1 MRLGN
6 CLKRGYKASMR
17 KVKLGLLGL
26 GTIGSG
32 VLKVLRLN
40 AGMIKRREGLD
51 IDVCRVLVRDKS
63 KKRAVEIDPSVLTTD
78 AQVILNDPEIDLV
91 AEFMGGEEPAFTY
104 IREALKKGKS
114 VVTANKEVIAKH
126 GDVLEREAEKS
137 GAGLYFEA
145 SVAGGIPI
153 IKTIKRSL
161 QANHILKFMG
171 IINGTT
177 NYILTRMS
185 EEGSGFNTVLKE
197 AQRLGYAE
205 PDPTADIE
213 GLDAKFKL
221 SILSTIC
228 FRNQVP
234 LENVFCEGIT
244 KVTAEDITY
253 AQQLGYGIK
262 LLAIGKKNG
271 NRIEARVHPTFI
283 PLSHP
288 LCAVRDAYNA
298 IFLEGDA
305 VGNLMFYGRGAG
317 DLPTASAV
325 VSDIITACQNQG
337 GYHHRTGMDKEDVV
351 FEQNWVSRY
360 YVRMLV
366 YDRPGVLGEIA
377 GLFGKHGVSLESVIQ
392 KNRGDDA
399 SLIFITHEAHEQ
411 SMVRALEDM
420 KGCAAI
426 SSIESMIRVE
436 R

>member
-1 MRLGN
+1 M
-6 CLKRGYKASMR
+6 
-17 KVKLGLLGL
+17 KVGFLGL
-26 GTIGSG
+26 GTVGSG
-32 VLKVLRLN
+32 VYKVLEKN
-40 AGMIKRREGLD
+40 ADMIRTREGLD
-51 IDVCRVLVRDKS
+51 IEVSRVLVRDRNKR
-63 KKRAVEIDPSVLTTD
+63 RAVDIDSSLLTTD
-78 AQVILNDPEIDLV
+78 AHDIINDPGIDII

-104 IREALKKGKS
+104 LSEALKKGKT

-126 GDVLEREAEKS
+126 WDVLEQEAAET

-185 EEGSGFNTVLKE
+185 EEGLDFQTALKE

-228 FRNQVP
+228 FRDKVP
-234 LENVFCEGIT
+234 LEHVFCEGIT
-244 KVTAEDITY
+244 KVTSEDIEY
-253 AQQLGYGIK
+253 ARQLGYGIK
-262 LLAIGKKNG
+262 LLAIAKKNG

-283 PLSHP
+283 PLTHP
-288 LCAVRDAYNA
+288 LCAVRESYNA
-298 IFLEGDA
+298 IFLEGDV

-317 DLPTASAV
+317 DMPTASAV
-325 VSDIITACQNQG
+325 VSDIITAGQNLD
-337 GYHHRTGMDKEDVV
+337 GYHHRTGMDGDDVV
-351 FEQNWVSRY
+351 FEQNWVSKY

-366 YDRPGVLGEIA
+366 CDRPGVLGVIA
-377 GLFGKHGVSLESVIQ
+377 GLFGKNGVSLESVIQ
-392 KNRGDDA
+392 KNRGQDA
-399 SLIFITHEAHEQ
+399 NLIFITHEAHEQ
-411 SMVRALEDM
+411 SMMKALEEM
-420 KGCAAI
+420 KNCPVI

-436 R
+436 H

>member
-1 MRLGN
+1 M
-6 CLKRGYKASMR
+6 K

-26 GTIGSG
+26 GTVGSG
-32 VLKVLRLN
+32 VVKVLTQN
-40 AGMIKRREGLD
+40 GDMIRRREGLD
-51 IDVCRVLVRDKS
+51 IEISRVLVRDKT
-63 KKRAVEIDPSVLTTD
+63 KKRAVEIDPSLLTTD
-78 AQVILNDPEIDLV
+78 PQEILEDPGIEIV
-91 AEFMGGEEPAFTY
+91 AEFMGGDEPAFTY
-104 IREALKKGKS
+104 MLEALKKGKT

-126 GDVLEREAEKS
+126 WDVLEREAEKS

-161 QANHILKFMG
+161 QANHVLKFMG

-185 EEGSGFNTVLKE
+185 EDGLDFQTALRE

-205 PDPTADIE
+205 PNPTADIE

-228 FRNQVP
+228 FRNKVP
-234 LENVFCEGIT
+234 LDNVFCEGIT
-244 KVTAEDITY
+244 RVTSEDIEY
-253 AQQLGYGIK
+253 ARQLGYGIK

-271 NRIEARVHPTFI
+271 NKIEVRVHPTFI
-283 PLSHP
+283 PLTHP
-288 LCAVRDAYNA
+288 LCAVRDSYNA

-317 DLPTASAV
+317 DLPTASAA
-325 VSDIITACQNQG
+325 VSDIITAGQNLG
-337 GYHHRTGMDKEDVV
+337 GYHHRTGMEEDEII
-351 FEQNWVSRY
+351 FERNWVSRY
-360 YVRMLV
+360 YIRMLV
-366 YDRPGVLGEIA
+366 CDRPGVLGEIA

-392 KNRGDDA
+392 KTRGDDA
-399 SLIFITHEAHEQ
+399 NLIFITHEAHEQ
-411 SMVRALEDM
+411 AVMGALKDM
-420 KGCAAI
+420 KGCPVI
-426 SSIESMIRVE
+426 SSIESVIRVE

>member
-1 MRLGN
+1 M
-6 CLKRGYKASMR
+6 K
-17 KVKLGLLGL
+17 KVKVGFLGL
-26 GTIGSG
+26 GTVGSG
-32 VLKVLRLN
+32 VYKVLEKN
-40 AGMIKRREGLD
+40 ADMIRTREGLD
-51 IDVCRVLVRDKS
+51 IEVSRVLVRDRNKR
-63 KKRAVEIDPSVLTTD
+63 RAVDIDSSLLTTD
-78 AQVILNDPEIDLV
+78 AHDIINDPGIDII

-104 IREALKKGKS
+104 LSEALKKGKT

-126 GDVLEREAEKS
+126 WDVLEQEAAET

-185 EEGSGFNTVLKE
+185 EEGLDFQTALKE

-228 FRNQVP
+228 FRDKVP
-234 LENVFCEGIT
+234 LEHVFCEGIT
-244 KVTAEDITY
+244 KVTSEDIEY
-253 AQQLGYGIK
+253 ARQLGYGIK
-262 LLAIGKKNG
+262 LLAIAKKNG

-283 PLSHP
+283 PLTHP
-288 LCAVRDAYNA
+288 LCAVRESYNA
-298 IFLEGDA
+298 IFLEGDV

-317 DLPTASAV
+317 DMPTASAV
-325 VSDIITACQNQG
+325 VSDIITAGQNLD
-337 GYHHRTGMDKEDVV
+337 GYHHRTGMDGDDVV
-351 FEQNWVSRY
+351 FEQNWVSKY

-366 YDRPGVLGEIA
+366 CDRPGVLGVIA
-377 GLFGKHGVSLESVIQ
+377 GLFGKNGVSLESVIQ
-392 KNRGDDA
+392 KNRGQDA
-399 SLIFITHEAHEQ
+399 NLIFITHEAHEQ
-411 SMVRALEDM
+411 SMMKALEEM
-420 KGCAAI
+420 KNCPVI

-436 R
+436 H